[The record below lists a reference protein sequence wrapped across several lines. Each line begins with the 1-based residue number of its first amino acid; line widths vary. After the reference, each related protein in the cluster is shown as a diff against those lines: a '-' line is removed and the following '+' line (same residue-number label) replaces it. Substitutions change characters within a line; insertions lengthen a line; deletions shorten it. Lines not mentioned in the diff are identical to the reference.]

1 MSTETESDGTDAR
14 GRSWATDVD
23 LTWVKRRD
31 RLFHAT
37 LLGASLFGV
46 IVLAI
51 LIADV
56 ILDVS
61 IGVVVFEIDPVQFLT
76 QFYSNEWT
84 QAGFLGAIVGSIWLL
99 VLTLFF
105 SFFLGVGTAIY
116 LEEYAPDTRTT
127 RLIEANLTN
136 LAGVPSVV
144 YGLLALGVFVNAMR
158 LGPILLAGA
167 LALALLVTPI
177 VIVSSQEALRAVPDS
192 IRNGSLATGATRW
205 QTIRRAVLPAAIPGI
220 VTGTILALAR
230 AIGETAPLLMV
241 GTVWGI
247 RHVPDPLDRFG
258 AMPTQIYQWAFLPE
272 QALQYLAAMGIAVLL
287 TILLGMYGVAFFVR
301 NRYEQEY

>member
-1 MSTETESDGTDAR
+1 MSTETDSDGAGAR
-14 GRSWATDVD
+14 NWASDVD

-37 LLGASLFGV
+37 LFGASLFGV

-61 IGVVVFEIDPVQFLT
+61 IGIVVFEINPAQFLT
-76 QFYSNEWT
+76 QMYSNEWT
-84 QAGFLGAIVGSIWLL
+84 QAGFLGAIVGSLWLL
-99 VLTLFF
+99 VFTLVF
-105 SFFLGVGTAIY
+105 SFFLGVGTAVY

-144 YGLLALGVFVNAMR
+144 YGLLALGVFVNALRM
-158 LGPILLAGA
+158 GPILLAGA

-177 VIVSSQEALRAVPDS
+177 IIVSSQEALRAVPDGV
-192 IRNGSLATGATRW
+192 RNGSLATGATQW
-205 QTIRRAVLPAAIPGI
+205 QTVWGVVLPSAMPGI

-241 GTVWGI
+241 GTIWGI
-247 RHVPDPLDRFG
+247 RHVPGPLDRFG

-272 QALQYLAAMGIAVLL
+272 QGLQYLAAMGIAVLL
-287 TILLGMYGVAFFVR
+287 TTLIGMYGVAFYVR
-301 NRYEQEY
+301 NRYERDY